1 MKDNLPDKDPQRLL
15 ETYLSGLYGNNYI
28 LQYIK
33 FGSESPLI
41 LHWKERQ
48 YYRIFKLIMG
58 APLSYQISEID
69 IDLDET

>member
-1 MKDNLPDKDPQRLL
+1 MKDDLPHKDPQRLL

-41 LHWKERQ
+41 LTTQQHIYLFVRKPIGLAHFELEFRAT
-48 YYRIFKLIMG
+48 I
-58 APLSYQISEID
+58 
-69 IDLDET
+69 